1 MSRSKSY
8 LWVDLLACI
17 RQLTCSRAF
26 DSDGVTTRAELVES
40 MLEVELVL
48 HEAAVEKK
56 SSTIDVDLDEWRTE
70 GHEYIDKRIRRPIKG
85 AFGRIVTYSEA
96 RIVGWLPAEESDY
109 TNQAGEA
116 AALWHLLWNDG
127 AEEDLEEWEVQESL
141 ALSRDVDVD
150 MVSPL
155 PRLPH
160 MLSRLTFSLSTP

>member
-1 MSRSKSY
+1 
-8 LWVDLLACI
+8 
-17 RQLTCSRAF
+17 
-26 DSDGVTTRAELVES
+26 
-40 MLEVELVL
+40 MLELELVL

-160 MLSRLTFSLSTP
+160 ILSRLTFSLSTP

>member
-1 MSRSKSY
+1 
-8 LWVDLLACI
+8 
-17 RQLTCSRAF
+17 
-26 DSDGVTTRAELVES
+26 
-40 MLEVELVL
+40 MLELELVL

-116 AALWHLLWNDG
+116 AALWHLDQGWCFRSLPPSNLICSYIHPHTIKLNLGEPTGHG
-127 AEEDLEEWEVQESL
+127 A
-141 ALSRDVDVD
+141 AGPAPA
-150 MVSPL
+150 PL
-155 PRLPH
+155 QVVRCIWDEPGA
-160 MLSRLTFSLSTP
+160 